1 MKNKGF
7 VLVLTVIITLICLYY
22 LSFTLISRR
31 VQNDAVQYATDSK
44 GNINLEMKQKYIDS
58 VWNKPVYNF
67 LGLAEFTYK
76 EVKNNEISLGL
87 DLQGGMH
94 VTLEVSPV
102 DIIKGL
108 SGYSQ
113 DSAFLK
119 ALNEVSVQ
127 QRSSQERFSTLFFD
141 AYRDANPGK
150 KLAPLFATASTR
162 GRIALTDPDDKV
174 IDVVESE
181 IESAI
186 DRSLTI
192 LTNRIDQFGTTS
204 PNIQRLT
211 GTGRIQVEIPGAD
224 NPQRVRKLLQG
235 VAKLEFWDVIE
246 PNALNS
252 SLVSINQLLANEQ
265 KAKARGTTPS
275 SKKEESLKDALSKQQ
290 PAADSVSE
298 LEKTLEHVASDT
310 TANSLDSLQNLNVS
324 PLFSLSEPAGY
335 FRYDLKD
342 TAVINTILRRQDVK
356 SLLPRNVGVFWGNKA
371 EKFNSSDP
379 NETPKLQLYFLDL
392 GRNRTAKLTGEAV
405 VNARNDLDEKAQP
418 AVSMSMNATGTRIWA
433 KWTAEAATKHSR
445 IAIMLDNQV
454 FSAPYVNSEIP
465 NGNSIIQGNFT
476 VEEAKDLANILEA
489 GSLPVSPRIVEE
501 AVIGPTLGQTA
512 QQQGFISIACG
523 LILVVIFMVAY
534 YAKGGLVANL
544 ALLFNI
550 FFLLGILAQP
560 AFGTALTLPGIAGI
574 VLTMGMAVDANVL
587 IYERIKEELAKGRTI
602 KDSIHLGYEHAF
614 SAIFDSNLTTFIT
627 GFFLYILGQGPIRG
641 FAITLMIGIVTS
653 FFTAIYV
660 SRLFI
665 ETLTR
670 RHGSNITFETALG
683 KIVKNRRIFEFVGN
697 RRKAYLVSAVVI
709 VSGLVIMAFQGLNLG
724 VDFKG
729 GRSYL
734 VAFNHPVSATELK
747 IDLSKAF
754 ENQGL
759 EVKNYGSN
767 NVMKVTTSYLIDE
780 ESDEADTKVRE
791 ALISGVEQIFPGTK
805 YVPDNVA
812 LDDQHF
818 TITGSSKVG
827 ATIAD
832 DIQDSAWKAALFSL
846 LGIFVYILMRF
857 RKWQYSAGAIIA
869 LVHDTL
875 FVFAAYGYA
884 SLLGVSF
891 EIDQVFVAAILT
903 IIGYSIN
910 DTVIIFDRIREYI
923 GLGTEHDRIKIFN
936 HAINDTLSRTIIT
949 SLTVLMV
956 VLVLFIFGGEVLRG
970 FSFSL
975 LVGIVVGTY
984 SSIFIASPLVI
995 DFEREKHGK
1004 QTPGKKPVTA
1014 R

>member
-7 VLVLTVIITLICLYY
+7 VIVLTSIITLICLYY
-22 LSFTLISRR
+22 LSFTLISRG
-31 VQNDAVQYATDSK
+31 VQNDAVEYATDSK
-44 GNINLEMKQKYIDS
+44 GNINLQKKENYIDS
-58 VWNKPVYNF
+58 IWNKPVYNF
-67 LGLAEFTYK
+67 LGIAEFTYR

-94 VTLEVSPV
+94 VTLEVSPS

-119 ALNEVSVQ
+119 ALNEASVQ
-127 QRSSQERFSTLFFD
+127 QRNSQEQFSTLFFD
-141 AYRDANPGK
+141 AYHEANPGK
-150 KLAPLFATASTR
+150 RLAPLFATASTR
-162 GRIALTDPDDKV
+162 GRISLTDSDEEV
-174 IDVVESE
+174 MDVVNEE

-246 PNALNS
+246 PNTLNS
-252 SLVSINQLLANEQ
+252 SLTSINALLAKEQ
-265 KAKARGTTPS
+265 KEKAKASGSTDTNQPS
-275 SKKEESLKDALSKQQ
+275 VKDALSKAQ
-290 PAADSVSE
+290 PADSVSD
-298 LEKTLEHVASDT
+298 LEKTLENAASDST
-310 TANSLDSLQNLNVS
+310 KNGLDSLQNLNVS

-342 TAVINTILRRQDVK
+342 TAVINAIIRRPDVK
-356 SLLPRNVGVFWGNKA
+356 ALLPRNVGIFWGNKA

-392 GRNRTAKLTGEAV
+392 GRTRTAKLTGESIV
-405 VNARNDLDEKAQP
+405 SARNDLDEKAQP

-476 VEEAKDLANILEA
+476 IDEAKDLANILEA

-501 AVIGPTLGQTA
+501 AVIGPTLGQAA
-512 QQQGFISIACG
+512 QQQGFISIGCG
-523 LILVVIFMVAY
+523 LILVVIFMLAY
-534 YAKGGLVANL
+534 YAKGGAIANL

-560 AFGTALTLPGIAGI
+560 AFGTAVTLPGIAGI

-587 IYERIKEELAKGRTI
+587 IYERIKEEMAKGKNL
-602 KDSIHLGYEHAF
+602 KDAIHLGFDRAF
-614 SAIFDSNLTTFIT
+614 SAIFDSNLTTFTT

-641 FAITLMIGIVTS
+641 FAITLMIGIITS
-653 FFTAIYV
+653 FFTAIFV

-665 ETLTR
+665 DWMTR
-670 RHGSNITFETALG
+670 RHGSNISFETALG
-683 KIVKNRRIFEFVGN
+683 RLVKNRRSFNFVGN
-697 RRKAYLVSAVVI
+697 RNKAYI
-709 VSGLVIMAFQGLNLG
+709 VSIALTLGGLILLAFYGLNLG

-734 VAFNHPVSATELK
+734 VAFNHPVSATQLK
-747 IDLSKAF
+747 VDLAKSF

-767 NVMKVTTSYLIDE
+767 DVMKVTTSYLIDE
-780 ESDEADTKVRE
+780 ESQEADVKVRH
-791 ALISGVEQIFPGTK
+791 ALISGIEQIFPGTK
-805 YVPDNVA
+805 YVPENVA
-812 LDDQHF
+812 LDNQHF

-832 DIQDSAWKAALFSL
+832 DIQDSAWKAAIFSL
-846 LGIFVYILMRF
+846 IWIFVYILLRF
-857 RKWQYSAGAIIA
+857 RKWQYSVGAIIA
-869 LVHDTL
+869 LIHDAL
-875 FVFAAYGYA
+875 FVFSAYGYA
-884 SLLGVSF
+884 SLFGFTF

-903 IIGYSIN
+903 VIGYSLH

-923 GLGTEHDRIKIFN
+923 GLGTERDRVKIFN
-936 HAINDTLSRTIIT
+936 LAINDTLSRSIIT

-956 VLVLFIFGGEVLRG
+956 VAVLLIFGGEVLRG

-975 LVGIVVGTY
+975 FVGVVVGTY
-984 SSIFIASPLVI
+984 SSIFVASPLVI
-995 DFEREKHGK
+995 DFEKEK
-1004 QTPGKKPVTA
+1004 QTKPLGAKKPVA
-1014 R
+1014 SR